1 MKDLSTVQA
10 SGLNRRSFPARA
22 SLAGGAVLL
31 PQIVV
36 PQSGRAEDKGDNY
49 SWWDEDKK
57 ILKFSSRLK
66 LPRHSRRPLTQ
77 ISSIPRHFLEGC
89 RRMTSYI

>member
-57 ILKFSSRLK
+57 ILIAAEIAEALAATTYTNIETSAKGRLSD
-66 LPRHSRRPLTQ
+66 R
-77 ISSIPRHFLEGC
+77 F
-89 RRMTSYI
+89 